1 MLKQSSRTLDI
12 HMDIAVTEH
21 KCRWRHEAD
30 GGHMLLGSYSVEA
43 GISQHVQPMQT
54 ISCEE
59 CLDVS
64 CENVTK
70 VWQPLSGNGPVW
82 SRGSLGNAI
91 PECGIYTPPSGTWY
105 HVCKKKHVFMVTNDS
120 VAGLTFIFETPERAL
135 RSERKTGEECPM
147 LESELESEPKEI
159 EFLTLEPEEAGNV
172 PQAEVLL

>member
-1 MLKQSSRTLDI
+1 MMSETTLLSFVLQLL
-12 HMDIAVTEH
+12 M
-21 KCRWRHEAD
+21 RHL
-30 GGHMLLGSYSVEA
+30 LLGSYSVEA
-43 GISQHVQPMQT
+43 GIPQHVRPIQT

-64 CENVTK
+64 CENVTA
-70 VWQPLSGNGPVW
+70 VWQPLSDNGPVW
-82 SRGSLGNAI
+82 SRDSLGNAI

-105 HVCKKKHVFMVTNDS
+105 HICKKKQHVLMVTNDS

-159 EFLTLEPEEAGNV
+159 EFPTSEPEKGACV
-172 PQAEVLL
+172 SSAEIEPRAFLFRLQFLA